1 MVVIETF
8 WVRTARFPCG
18 QSVNWRKKKFC
29 YLIVFILLFL
39 VCAQC
44 KSRLDK
50 IVVFLQGNMFGT
62 YESGRVQK
70 KIKEIEDFYK
80 HLFSLIFSFN

>member
-18 QSVNWRKKKFC
+18 QSVNWRKKKFV
-29 YLIVFILLFL
+29 IVFILLFL
-39 VCAQC
+39 LCAQC

-62 YESGRVQK
+62 NESGRVQK
-70 KIKEIEDFYK
+70 KIKEIEDF
-80 HLFSLIFSFN
+80 

>member
-1 MVVIETF
+1 MWLKRLKIT
-8 WVRTARFPCG
+8 W
-18 QSVNWRKKKFC
+18 NKKNKKKFC

-70 KIKEIEDFYK
+70 KIKEIEDF
-80 HLFSLIFSFN
+80 